1 MTTLLSKAI
10 KKVEALPPEL
20 QDEIAKQIIE
30 DIDNELKWQKTL
42 DQPQSKL
49 EKLAEKALQE
59 SKTGKTK
66 RMGFDDL

>member
-1 MTTLLSKAI
+1 MLLSKAI

-49 EKLAEKALQE
+49 EKLAEKAMQE

-66 RMGFDDL
+66 RMGFDDP